1 MQKKKLNYE
10 LPINYKVKYMQN
22 ASSVLLEQPEILDFL
37 IVNSKLLK
45 KMMKAQTNFLLLL
58 NTCYLDIV
66 LYTVLYDLSNLYQKF
81 KFS

>member
-1 MQKKKLNYE
+1 MQKKNLNYE